1 MRTLLRR
8 FNHADF
14 HLPPILFAIHEDIS
28 NNMLPCSSRGPEP
41 VNPLFHTDLRSSVDC
56 DCAREMTIQS
66 FRRKIM
72 KKTIGL
78 TFTLLLT
85 VAFALTQTSLA
96 SQEEMKKKTELK
108 SYSPNDIFNAASQE
122 EMKKKADKPAKA
134 AAAPK
139 APKTDADVQKCIADK
154 FAASKTVTNGAAA
167 VANGAATL
175 TGEAKNAGAKGGAT
189 RTAKGCGAKTVV
201 NNMTTPAPPPAA
213 AKTGEKKK

>member
-1 MRTLLRR
+1 
-8 FNHADF
+8 
-14 HLPPILFAIHEDIS
+14 
-28 NNMLPCSSRGPEP
+28 
-41 VNPLFHTDLRSSVDC
+41 
-56 DCAREMTIQS
+56 MTIQS

-96 SQEEMKKKTELK
+96 SQEGG
-108 SYSPNDIFNAASQE
+108 

-139 APKTDADVQKCIADK
+139 APKTDADVQKCISDK

-167 VANGAATL
+167 VANSEATL

-189 RTAKGCGAKTVV
+189 KTAKACGAKTVV
-201 NNMTTPAPPPAA
+201 NNMTTPAPA
-213 AKTGEKKK
+213 AKTGEKKKAEPAKK

>member
-1 MRTLLRR
+1 
-8 FNHADF
+8 
-14 HLPPILFAIHEDIS
+14 
-28 NNMLPCSSRGPEP
+28 
-41 VNPLFHTDLRSSVDC
+41 
-56 DCAREMTIQS
+56 
-66 FRRKIM
+66 M

-96 SQEEMKKKTELK
+96 SQEG
-108 SYSPNDIFNAASQE
+108 A

-139 APKTDADVQKCIADK
+139 APKTDADIQKCISDK

-167 VANGAATL
+167 VANNEATL

-189 RTAKGCGAKTVV
+189 KTAKACGAKTVV

-213 AKTGEKKK
+213 AKTGEKKKAEPAPAKKIQP

>member
-1 MRTLLRR
+1 
-8 FNHADF
+8 
-14 HLPPILFAIHEDIS
+14 
-28 NNMLPCSSRGPEP
+28 
-41 VNPLFHTDLRSSVDC
+41 
-56 DCAREMTIQS
+56 MTNQL

-85 VAFALTQTSLA
+85 VAFALTQTSL
-96 SQEEMKKKTELK
+96 
-108 SYSPNDIFNAASQE
+108 ASQE

-167 VANGAATL
+167 VANGEATL

-189 RTAKGCGAKTVV
+189 KTAKACGAKTVV
-201 NNMTTPAPPPAA
+201 NNLTTPAPPPAA
-213 AKTGEKKK
+213 AKPDVKKKVEPAKK

>member
-1 MRTLLRR
+1 
-8 FNHADF
+8 
-14 HLPPILFAIHEDIS
+14 
-28 NNMLPCSSRGPEP
+28 
-41 VNPLFHTDLRSSVDC
+41 
-56 DCAREMTIQS
+56 
-66 FRRKIM
+66 M

-85 VAFALTQTSLA
+85 VAFALTQTSL
-96 SQEEMKKKTELK
+96 
-108 SYSPNDIFNAASQE
+108 ASQE

-189 RTAKGCGAKTVV
+189 RTAKACGAKTVV
-201 NNMTTPAPPPAA
+201 NNMTTPAPAPAA
-213 AKTGEKKK
+213 AKTGDKKKAEPAPAKKLQP